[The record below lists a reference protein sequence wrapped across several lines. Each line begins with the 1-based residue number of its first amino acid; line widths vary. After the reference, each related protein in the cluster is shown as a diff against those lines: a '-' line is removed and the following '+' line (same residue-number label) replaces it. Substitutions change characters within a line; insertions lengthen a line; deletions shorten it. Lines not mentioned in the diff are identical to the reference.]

1 MPGSWQGVSA
11 PFSLSLGRVSPE
23 YTQKVLN
30 KGLLSKYTD
39 CPEQEKK
46 GTGWEPLAQLADS
59 LPTSSPSRGQPGQ
72 TKD

>member
-39 CPEQEKK
+39 CPEQKNRDWL
-46 GTGWEPLAQLADS
+46 GALARLADS